1 MEVKYYYQMTIR
13 EIEIIF
19 SRKRIFIWGKK
30 VYRFSKIFLKREH
43 NSFTGK
49 KDSREN
55 PDSVKTHTEK
65 YKHVFFILQV
75 HLKK

>member
-13 EIEIIF
+13 EIQIIF

-30 VYRFSKIFLKREH
+30 VYSFSKIFLKREH

-49 KDSREN
+49 
-55 PDSVKTHTEK
+55 
-65 YKHVFFILQV
+65 QG
-75 HLKK
+75 LKGKPRYC